1 MAPNPRVAK
10 AFRAMKEIGILEEK
24 TKPVLKNLLKIYEK
38 NWELIE
44 AENYRALAD
53 AIFDSE
59 EAEVCICFHFL
70 FVSSIFSFSIYLL
83 LRIYTLLHITDWYYF
98 FRHQNRRNHMI
109 LLKLK

>member
-10 AFRAMKEIGILEEK
+10 AFRAMREIGIPEEK
-24 TKPVLKNLLKIYEK
+24 TKPVLKDLLKTYEK

-59 EAEVCICFHFL
+59 EAEALEQKKRQEIAEAE
-70 FVSSIFSFSIYLL
+70 VS
-83 LRIYTLLHITDWYYF
+83 R
-98 FRHQNRRNHMI
+98 
-109 LLKLK
+109 